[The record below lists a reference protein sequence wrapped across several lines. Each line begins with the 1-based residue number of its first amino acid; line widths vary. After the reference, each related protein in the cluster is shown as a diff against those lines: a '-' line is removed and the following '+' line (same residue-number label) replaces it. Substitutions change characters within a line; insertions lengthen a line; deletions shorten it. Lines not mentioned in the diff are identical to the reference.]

1 MSVASSKTGY
11 VVSDLH
17 IFSCASRYQR
27 LLPMFYEAVRA
38 RSVVV
43 LNGDTFDFK
52 RSHYPSSRETA
63 QHAVKWV
70 EDLCARFPA
79 TQIYYLLGNHD
90 CHAIFVE
97 QLLDLQTRHSTL
109 QVHEDTLILNDS
121 LFIHGDVV
129 DLPEDSLDLSAR
141 RQFYAHIEPSL
152 SSKAF
157 AQLVTRTR
165 LNILD
170 HLRHSQ
176 AELGRR
182 LLRYVR
188 GTHREILP
196 TIKRI
201 YFGHTHVPFHGVEI
215 EGVLFYNTGSMIR
228 GSRWMPAEFDL

>member
-38 RSVVV
+38 HSVVV

-52 RSHYPSSRETA
+52 RSHYPSSRETV
-63 QHAVKWV
+63 QHAVKWL
-70 EDLCARFPA
+70 EDLCARFPT
-79 TQIYYLLGNHD
+79 TQIHYLLGNHD
-90 CHAIFVE
+90 CHSIFVE

-109 QVHEDTLILNDS
+109 QVREDTLILSDS

-129 DLPEDSLDLSAR
+129 DLPEDSLDLSAGR
-141 RQFYAHIEPSL
+141 RFYAHMEPSL

-165 LNILD
+165 LNLID
-170 HLRHSQ
+170 HLRHSRS
-176 AELGRR
+176 ELARR
-182 LLRYVR
+182 LLGYIR
-188 GTHREILP
+188 GTNNDILP

-201 YFGHTHVPFHGVEI
+201 YFGHTHVPFQGFER

-228 GSRWMPAEFDL
+228 GCRWMPAEFDL